1 MDNKEI
7 RIITV
12 LGARPQF
19 IKASVIC
26 RAIKNHNDSGPR
38 IMIEEEIIHTGQHY
52 DYGMSEVFFEKMQ
65 IPRPTINLNINSC
78 DQGEMTGKM
87 IIALEKVFRDRNPDW
102 VLVYGDTNS
111 TLSGAL
117 AAVKLHIPVAHV
129 EAGLRSFNRRMPEEI
144 NRILTDQISHLL
156 LCPSQQAVDNLLSE
170 GIGKKEHV
178 MANGHENFD
187 RPAKV
192 LLVGDVMYDS
202 FLFWRKP
209 ALNHDV
215 IHELALPSSF
225 ILATLHRQENTD
237 DAKKLGVLIAT
248 LGEVGRK
255 FAPVVIPIHPRTR
268 KLLDEYAIELPEGI
282 LPLSPVS
289 YHQMV
294 SLLDRC
300 QLVITD
306 SGGLQK
312 EAYFAE
318 KCCITLREQTEWV
331 ETVDSGTNLIAGS
344 NAEKIL
350 SGAESFLLDKRS
362 LSFAPLYGN
371 GDAGEKV
378 VEAILN
384 F

>member
-1 MDNKEI
+1 MPD
-7 RIITV
+7 
-12 LGARPQF
+12 PQF
-19 IKASVIC
+19 IKASVIS
-26 RAIKNHNDSGPR
+26 RAIQSHNDSCTGQ
-38 IMIEEEIIHTGQHY
+38 IIEEEIVHTGQHF

-78 DQGEMTGKM
+78 DHGEMTGKM

-144 NRILTDQISHLL
+144 NRVLTDQISHLL
-156 LCPSQQAVDNLLSE
+156 LCPGQQAVDNLLSE
-170 GIGKKEHV
+170 GIGK
-178 MANGHENFD
+178 ENSTSVAIDSLFD
-187 RPAKV
+187 KLPKV
-192 LLVGDVMYDS
+192 VITGDVMYDS
-202 FLFWRKP
+202 FLFWRKL
-209 ALNHDV
+209 ALKHDV
-215 IHELALPSSF
+215 LHELSLPSSF

-248 LGEVGRK
+248 MGEVGRK
-255 FAPVVIPIHPRTR
+255 FAPVVMPIHLRTR
-268 KLLDEYAIELPEGI
+268 KLLDEYAIDLPDGI

-350 SGAESFLLDKRS
+350 SGAESFLSDKRP

-371 GDAGEKV
+371 GEAGRKV
-378 VEAILN
+378 VETLLT

>member
-1 MDNKEI
+1 MNNKKI

-19 IKASVIC
+19 IKASVIS
-26 RAIKNHNDSGPR
+26 RAIQYHNDSCTGL
-38 IMIEEEIIHTGQHY
+38 IIEEEIVHTGQHF

-78 DQGEMTGKM
+78 DHGEMTGEM

-129 EAGLRSFNRRMPEEI
+129 EAGLRSFNKRMPEEI
-144 NRILTDQISHLL
+144 NRVLTDQISHLL

-170 GIGKKEHV
+170 GIGKENSTSAAIDSLFDKPPKVV
-178 MANGHENFD
+178 MT
-187 RPAKV
+187 
-192 LLVGDVMYDS
+192 GDVMYDS
-202 FLFWRKP
+202 FLFWRKQ
-209 ALNHDV
+209 ACDLD
-215 IHELALPSSF
+215 IIRDLSLPSSF

-248 LGEVGRK
+248 MGEVGRK
-255 FAPVVIPIHPRTR
+255 FAPVVMPIHPRTR
-268 KLLDEYAIELPEGI
+268 KLLDEYAIDLPDGI

-294 SLLDRC
+294 SLIDRC

-344 NAEKIL
+344 DAEKIL
-350 SGAESFLLDKRS
+350 SGAESFLSDKRS

-371 GDAGEKV
+371 GNAGRKV